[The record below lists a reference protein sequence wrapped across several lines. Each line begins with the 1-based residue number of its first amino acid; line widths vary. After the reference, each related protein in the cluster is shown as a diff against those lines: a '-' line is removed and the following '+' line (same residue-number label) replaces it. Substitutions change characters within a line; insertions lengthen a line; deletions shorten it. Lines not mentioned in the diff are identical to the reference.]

1 MENIKRSDPN
11 SNEDLRTGSNRKK
24 KKKVQPHSVEETNPC
39 QGNAFDMK
47 DELMQDFRNR
57 HLIRISGLNDKE
69 HFFRPCLEFGDSNLP
84 KLLVEYLYATFDR
97 PTPIQSECWPI
108 ALASRDLIG
117 IAKTGS
123 GKTFAFGM
131 PALARC
137 LGSLSWQV
145 RDKTP
150 TKDALA
156 QPRVLI
162 VVPTRELAI
171 QIAGVLKIPKISDE
185 LTGQI
190 RIVSVYGGVPK
201 ESQVAMFRRRG
212 GVDILIATP
221 GRLCDLMD
229 EGVCDVSYV
238 EFVVLDEADRM
249 LDLGFDRDIR
259 KIMNVTG
266 ISLTKES
273 KKQRRQTLMFSAT
286 WPSEVQDLSLRYLS
300 TPITVTLG
308 GDVSQATA
316 NTDVKQIVEVIEPHA
331 KGYRLESLLH
341 EYHVSR
347 KNRILIFVLYKKE
360 ASRLENSLMKRGW
373 KVQAIH
379 GDMNQFQ
386 RMQVMDRFRQ
396 GIVPLL
402 IATDVA
408 ARGLDIPDVEYVIN
422 YTFPLTIEDYVHRI
436 GRTAR
441 AGSKGIAHSFFTK
454 LDKSHSGELAAVLL
468 KAGQTVPESLS
479 KFGLHIKRK
488 KHHIYGDF
496 YREVTDTTN
505 TPSQPIHIKFED

>member
-1 MENIKRSDPN
+1 MNN
-11 SNEDLRTGSNRKK
+11 FG
-24 KKKVQPHSVEETNPC
+24 
-39 QGNAFDMK
+39 
-47 DELMQDFRNR
+47 
-57 HLIRISGLNDKE
+57 
-69 HFFRPCLEFGDSNLP
+69 PCLEFGDSQLP
-84 KLLVEYLYATFDR
+84 KLLVEYLCATFER

-108 ALASRDLIG
+108 SLASRDLIG

-123 GKTFAFGM
+123 GKTLAFGM

-137 LGSLSWQV
+137 FGSLPWQMD
-145 RDKTP
+145 DKV
-150 TKDALA
+150 LA
-156 QPRVLI
+156 NDVLARPRILI

-171 QIAGVLKIPKISDE
+171 QITDVLRIPKISDE
-185 LTGQI
+185 LASQI
-190 RIVSVYGGVPK
+190 RIASVYGGVPK
-201 ESQVAMFRRRG
+201 ESQMAMFRRRG

-229 EGVCDVSYV
+229 EGICDVSYV

-249 LDLGFDRDIR
+249 LDLGFDHDIR
-259 KIMNVTG
+259 KIMNMTG
-266 ISLTKES
+266 TSLMRGSE
-273 KKQRRQTLMFSAT
+273 KQRRQTLMFSAT
-286 WPSEVQDLSLRYLS
+286 WPSEVRDLSLRYLS
-300 TPITVTLG
+300 TPITVMLG

-316 NTDVKQIVEVIEPHA
+316 NTDVKQIVEVIGPYEKDH
-331 KGYRLESLLH
+331 RLESLLH

-360 ASRLENSLMKRGW
+360 ASRLENSLLKRGW

-408 ARGLDIPDVEYVIN
+408 ARGLDIPNVEYVIN

-441 AGSKGIAHSFFTK
+441 AGSKGIAHSFFTE
-454 LDKSHSGELAAVLL
+454 LDKSHSGELAAVLR
-468 KAGQTVPESLS
+468 KAGQTVPDSLS

-496 YREVTDTTN
+496 YREVSDETTN
-505 TPSQPIHIKFED
+505 IPSSQRIHIKFED